1 MDTAAAAGRN
11 TSTAAFLA
19 AEDTQIRVS
28 ARVLRSRGSH
38 TKEQR
43 RGRTVTEFR
52 VDWPMAGTPPVV
64 QPTRRISSEPV
75 SSGGKSAA
83 GDDTPLRR
91 QRKMSVLR
99 HRTSTVAGIQGDS
112 GAVIPE
118 SLDMRNEGRAQL
130 MVRITQHYPAS
141 LRVPRW
147 LCSA

>member
-1 MDTAAAAGRN
+1 
-11 TSTAAFLA
+11 
-19 AEDTQIRVS
+19 
-28 ARVLRSRGSH
+28 
-38 TKEQR
+38 
-43 RGRTVTEFR
+43 
-52 VDWPMAGTPPVV
+52 MAGTPPVV